1 VKAIDAS
8 PLGGGLRTR
17 DGSRFKHRATARR
30 RRDSRIRST
39 PGSGLRRAL
48 RADLACPV
56 RTSPKLADA
65 HCQASIGAG
74 LLARLVDRSLVV
86 VEDSSARVR
95 YRLLET
101 IAEYATERLAA
112 AAE

>member
-1 VKAIDAS
+1 M
-8 PLGGGLRTR
+8 
-17 DGSRFKHRATARR
+17 
-30 RRDSRIRST
+30 
-39 PGSGLRRAL
+39 
-48 RADLACPV
+48 
-56 RTSPKLADA
+56 LADA

-95 YRLLET
+95 HRLLET